1 MLKVVKFGGSSLAD
15 ARQFEKVKSIV
26 EADDSRKFIV
36 CSAPG
41 KRYGSD
47 NKITDLLYLCYEHV
61 KYGVS
66 YDAILDMIFER
77 YKAIAHDLGLEL
89 NLEAEFELIES
100 KLHKHM
106 NVDYLVSRGEYLNGL
121 LLANYLNRPFVD
133 ASTLL
138 FFHYDGTINYEKSQK
153 AMNAYLQEYPTM
165 VIPGFY
171 GSLDNGEIMILSRG
185 GSDITGSIVARL
197 VEASLYENFTDV
209 NGILMADPRI
219 IENPLRIESITHM
232 ELRELSYMGAN
243 VLHDETLQPIIN
255 RNIPIHILNTN
266 APQEKGTLI
275 LEDCEAVANKYPIT
289 GIAGKND
296 FTSMTIYKTQLSN
309 EIGIIRKTLEI
320 FEKYDLRI
328 EHVATS
334 IDSFSVIVETSDLK
348 KVVYKVKN
356 EIQICCNPD
365 DIEIMDRI
373 ALIATVG
380 RNMIDQGSISSK
392 LFEILGAHEVKTRL
406 IALDSAEINVIIGVD
421 SQDYQR
427 TIQAIYHGFIGG

>member
-1 MLKVVKFGGSSLAD
+1 MVKVVKFGGSSLAD
-15 ARQFEKVKSIV
+15 ARQFEKVKNIV
-26 EADDSRKFIV
+26 EADQNRKFIV

-41 KRYGSD
+41 KRYATD

-66 YDAILDMIFER
+66 YDSILDMMFER
-77 YKAIAHDLGLEL
+77 YKSIATDL
-89 NLEAEFELIES
+89 NLDIDLEKEFERIES

-106 NVDYLVSRGEYLNGL
+106 NVDYLISRGEYLNGL
-121 LLANYLNRPFVD
+121 LLASYLNIPFVD
-133 ASTLL
+133 AASIIY
-138 FFHYDGTINYEKSQK
+138 FQYDGTINYEKSQK
-153 AMNAYLQEYPTM
+153 AMNELCELHESM

-171 GSLDNGEIMILSRG
+171 GSLDNDEVMILSRG
-185 GSDITGSIVARL
+185 GSDITGSIIARL
-197 VEASLYENFTDV
+197 INASCYENFTDV
-209 NGILMADPRI
+209 SGILMADPRI
-219 IENPLRIESITHM
+219 IDNPLRIENITHM

-243 VLHDETLQPIIN
+243 VLHDETLQPILN
-255 RNIPIHILNTN
+255 LNIPIHILNTN
-266 APQEKGTLI
+266 APEDPGTLI
-275 LEDCEAVANKYPIT
+275 LKDCDAIANKYPIT

-296 FTSMTIYKTQLSN
+296 FTSITIYKTQLSS

-320 FEKYDLRI
+320 FEKYEIKI

-334 IDSFSVIVETSDLK
+334 IDSFSVIIATEDFK
-348 KVVYKVKN
+348 KVMYKIKN
-356 EIQICCNPD
+356 EIQITCNPD
-365 DIEIMDRI
+365 DIEVMDHL

-406 IALDSAEINVIIGVD
+406 IALDSAEINVIIGID
-421 SQDYQR
+421 SKDYHR